1 MCNETISVNGSEI
14 MLRHDCNVYNN
25 GYQPVDMKFS
35 DIHPVNAL
43 FNVHTIRSKQPPR
56 RTCKLLNTKTKLTN
70 NQVTST
76 PLIIRTVHEQA
87 VTRNCPTKFRTAAR
101 RVRTNCTLRL
111 TLRNFTTNKL
121 SNIVKHHNQAQEY
134 AARPNGP

>member
-1 MCNETISVNGSEI
+1 MMCNETISVNGSEI

-43 FNVHTIRSKQPPR
+43 FNVHTIRSTQPPR

-101 RVRTNCTLRL
+101 RVRTDCS
-111 TLRNFTTNKL
+111 LRNFTTNKL